1 MCFPFKVGEFPQ
13 CHVSENLGQKTRR
26 VVFHMKVSTLWDE
39 CVREKKDPVNLETP
53 SLNID
58 FFCFWKS
65 QILKIFP
72 GCTCYPLASF
82 ASLPYGGYPWWQ
94 IPSLVMPRR
103 SFSCWCYQI
112 WQLNASGD
120 PWIEYW
126 HHNVLLVHSWLC
138 TLGPWSDGWW
148 VWSLCCMVC
157 SFVFFLLFR
166 RCDCNE

>member
-1 MCFPFKVGEFPQ
+1 MPMLVRTWDRK
-13 CHVSENLGQKTRR
+13 SEEWFSIL
-26 VVFHMKVSTLWDE
+26 KVSTLWNE
-39 CVREKKDPVNLETP
+39 CVRETKPCKFGDALHST
-53 SLNID
+53 SIF

-65 QILKIFP
+65 QMLKIFP

-82 ASLPYGGYPWWQ
+82 ASLPFGGYPWWQ

-112 WQLNASGD
+112 WRLNASGD

-138 TLGPWSDGWW
+138 TLGDQIRLW
-148 VWSLCCMVC
+148 VCGLCGL
-157 SFVFFLLFR
+157 FVFFSFVWG
-166 RCDCNE
+166 CDCNE